1 MNDSLTVFLPV
12 RKGSK
17 RVKNKNTRS
26 FSKFKDGLLELKL
39 EQLVTI
45 EGINEIIVSSNDEKC
60 LEIIRRYQKSHHQI
74 RLDERPDYLGNDNT
88 DLVELINYAGELAV
102 SDHILW
108 THVTSPFVD
117 PNMYQDMMDRYF
129 SVIGKGF
136 DSLMS
141 VKIIQNF
148 IWDKERNDI
157 INRKGVVRW
166 PRTQD
171 LKPLYEINSAA
182 FVASK
187 KIYKENK
194 DRVGQDPF
202 LFELDDIA
210 SMDIDWES
218 DFKLAEVLYEELD

>member
-1 MNDSLTVFLPV
+1 MNDSLTIFLPV
-12 RKGSK
+12 RKGSN
-17 RVKNKNTRS
+17 RVKNKNTRR
-26 FSKFKDGLLELKL
+26 FSKYKDGLLELKL

-45 EGINEIIVSSNDEKC
+45 AGINEIIVSSNDEKC
-60 LEIIRRYQKSHHQI
+60 LEITRKYQTSHPQI
-74 RLDERPDYLGNDNT
+74 RLDERPDYLGSDNT

-108 THVTSPFVD
+108 THVTSPFV
-117 PNMYQDMMDRYF
+117 NSNLYQDMVERYF
-129 SVIGKGF
+129 SVIDIGF

-157 INRKGVVRW
+157 INRKGMERW

-187 KIYKENK
+187 KIYKENE
-194 DRVGQDPF
+194 DRVGQEPF

-218 DFKLAEVLYEELD
+218 DFKLAEILYEELD